1 MAKATKKKKTVGVVL
16 PDWLNV
22 RVEPNGKIVEPIARG
37 TAVDIVVT
45 TDEWTNIHVGDL
57 SGWVKS
63 CYLAVGQGDE

>member
-22 RVEPNGKIVEPIARG
+22 RVEPNGKIVEPIAKG
-37 TAVDIVVT
+37 TAVNVVVT
-45 TDEWTNIHVGDL
+45 NDEWTNISVGDL